1 MFKGFFFFNTL
12 ALRNI
17 FGRFKQFLCLAFIS
31 KYIFDPLEMA
41 GKSFHLV
48 SQIYQIQTE
57 DIHIKVFRPNEG
69 LTLETS
75 SIETLYG
82 GQFTLSTQLI

>member
-1 MFKGFFFFNTL
+1 
-12 ALRNI
+12 
-17 FGRFKQFLCLAFIS
+17 
-31 KYIFDPLEMA
+31 MA

-48 SQIYQIQTE
+48 SQIYKIQTE

-75 SIETLYG
+75 AVETLYG
-82 GQFTLSTQLI
+82 GQFTLSTQLIQPNYLVLLETQLKPLIYTAISRTKNSSAVSRY

>member
-1 MFKGFFFFNTL
+1 
-12 ALRNI
+12 
-17 FGRFKQFLCLAFIS
+17 
-31 KYIFDPLEMA
+31 MA

-48 SQIYQIQTE
+48 SQIYQTETE
-57 DIHIKVFRPNEG
+57 DILIKVFRPNEG